1 MVYLDNHIIT
11 LNSTDGT
18 LLNGTFKSNMNFAF
32 RGLLKDDVN
41 IIRTYVTVLNA
52 QIPVS
57 FYVIDDTNNSLL
69 IYVLDPPTG
78 NIINQIF
85 VSIPRGNYNS
95 GTLITA
101 LNIAMVSAFISLT
114 VSINTVNGILSFTNG
129 SSTFDYAIQAN
140 NFGSTLASILGI
152 GNTAVINSILV
163 QSNTSTALPFPL
175 NLLGKTKLL
184 INSRNLNNVAYTSFG
199 LGFATTIATIPVNV
213 PPYSLIQYACAVEQ
227 QKNILVNR
235 TLDNID
241 IQIYDTDNRF
251 INFNNV
257 DWSLTLVLTIE
268 RMDANKFHIQDF
280 NNYLGNQPQPI
291 QPEEIMLN
299 PPEQDRELEFL
310 QSA

>member
-18 LLNGTFKSNMNFAF
+18 LLNGTSKSNMNFAF

-41 IIRTYVTVLNA
+41 IVRTYVTVLNA

-57 FYVIDDTNNSLL
+57 FYVIDATNNTLL
-69 IYVLDPPTG
+69 VFNGTTT
-78 NIINQIF
+78 QT
-85 VSIPRGNYNS
+85 VTIPIGNYNS
-95 GTLITA
+95 GTLNTA
-101 LNIAMVSAFISLT
+101 LNSAF
-114 VSINTVNGILSFTNG
+114 V
-129 SSTFDYAIQAN
+129 
-140 NFGSTLASILGI
+140 
-152 GNTAVINSILV
+152 TAVIPLTVTINPVNGVLSFASTSSSLTYRINSNSLGSTIATILGVGTTSVSILPL
-163 QSNTSTALPFPL
+163 SSSALPFPL
-175 NLLGKTKLL
+175 NLLGKSKLL

-213 PPYSLIQYACAVEQ
+213 PPYSLIQFSTAVDQ

-235 TLDNID
+235 VLDNID
-241 IQIYDTDNRF
+241 IQIYDTDNKF

-268 RMDANKFHIQDF
+268 RMDTNKFHIQDF
-280 NNYLGNQPQPI
+280 NNYLGNVPQPI

-299 PPEQDRELEFL
+299 PPEQDRDLEFL
-310 QSA
+310 QSGVVPPRDV